1 MKSIDMKIPFLD
13 LKSSY
18 KELEEEIKNA
28 VHRVLDSGWY
38 VLGNEVSS
46 FEKKWGKFCEAEFC
60 IGLSNGLDALHI
72 SLLAMDIGQG
82 DEVIVPSNT
91 YIATWLAVTQCGAV
105 PIPVEPDSKTH
116 NIDPSRIE
124 NAITEKTKAIL
135 PVHLYGQPSNIELI
149 NKIAKKYNLV
159 VLEDGAQAHGA
170 LFKNKII
177 GSHGKTVAWSFYPGK
192 NLGAFGDAGA
202 ITTNN
207 PEVAEKALLLRN
219 YGSNRKYYN
228 KYAGFNNR
236 LDPIQAATLKVKLEV
251 LNEWNARRKKI
262 ANFYI
267 ENITSKLV
275 ILPFVP
281 KNIDPVWH
289 LFVIRVKNRDHFQ
302 EYLLK
307 QNIETIIHYPVPPH
321 KQEAYKSLKLH
332 KRQLPICEKL
342 ADEVIS
348 IPIGPHLSMKDA
360 KKIVEVI
367 NLYKC

>member
-1 MKSIDMKIPFLD
+1 MPIKSYSD
-13 LKSSY
+13 
-18 KELEEEIKNA
+18 
-28 VHRVLDSGWY
+28 
-38 VLGNEVSS
+38 
-46 FEKKWGKFCEAEFC
+46 
-60 IGLSNGLDALHI
+60 I
-72 SLLAMDIGQG
+72 SLARPIFDESATEALIKVVGSGKLVQGEQVALFENSIQDYTKAKHAIAVNSATSGLYTLMQILGVGMG

-177 GSHGKTVAWSFYPGK
+177 GSHGNTVAWSFYPGK